1 MQAAVISQHPYFPED
16 ASIPDFVSND
26 KSLTDIV
33 LPFAGT
39 ITCILAASAILSK
52 RINPSLSLTDLGQVC
67 WFVLSECQDYRISNS
82 AIVGL
87 LSYLI
92 LNYER
97 VANSNELFAQLW
109 KEYSLSDSR
118 YLTANTFVISIETIT
133 VLFWGPCCIATAFCI
148 ATRHNLRYPLSIIV
162 CMAHLY
168 GVVLYYA
175 TSFADMEIKGVAHSR
190 PEFLYFWVYFVGM
203 NLPWAIVPSA
213 RENEAILWASIKKI
227 CWALDLAD
235 RADSHLKSSDL
246 QYSTN
251 AAKKIQ

>member
-16 ASIPDFVSND
+16 AYIPDFVPND
-26 KSLTDIV
+26 KSLTDLV

-39 ITCILAASAILSK
+39 ITCVLAASVILSK
-52 RINPSLSLTDLGQVC
+52 RINPGICLTDLCQIC
-67 WFVLSECQDYRISNS
+67 WFVLSGYLHVFFE
-82 AIVGL
+82 G
-87 LSYLI
+87 YLI

-97 VANSNELFAQLW
+97 VASSNELFAQLW

-148 ATRHNLRYPLSIIV
+148 TTRRNLRYPLSIIV

-168 GVVLYYA
+168 GVTLYYA
-175 TSFADMEIKGVAHSR
+175 TSFADMQMKGVAHSR

-203 NLPWAIVPSA
+203 NLPWAIVPLV
-213 RENEAILWASIKKI
+213 ILGASIRKI

-235 RADSHLKSSDL
+235 RTDRTQA
-246 QYSTN
+246 N
-251 AAKKIQ
+251 KKNQ

>member
-16 ASIPDFVSND
+16 AYIPDFVPND
-26 KSLTDIV
+26 KSLTDLV

-39 ITCILAASAILSK
+39 ITCVLAASVILSK
-52 RINPSLSLTDLGQVC
+52 RINPG
-67 WFVLSECQDYRISNS
+67 
-82 AIVGL
+82 
-87 LSYLI
+87 YLI

-97 VANSNELFAQLW
+97 VASSNELFAQLW

-148 ATRHNLRYPLSIIV
+148 TTRRNLRYPLSIIV

-168 GVVLYYA
+168 GVTLYYA
-175 TSFADMEIKGVAHSR
+175 TSFADMQMKGVAHSR

-203 NLPWAIVPSA
+203 NLPWAIVPLA
-213 RENEAILWASIKKI
+213 RNHEVILGASIRKI

-235 RADSHLKSSDL
+235 RTDRTQA
-246 QYSTN
+246 N
-251 AAKKIQ
+251 KKNQ

>member
-67 WFVLSECQDYRISNS
+67 WFVLSGYLHLFFE
-82 AIVGL
+82 G
-87 LSYLI
+87 YLI

-213 RENEAILWASIKKI
+213 ILWASIKKI

>member
-1 MQAAVISQHPYFPED
+1 
-16 ASIPDFVSND
+16 
-26 KSLTDIV
+26 
-33 LPFAGT
+33 
-39 ITCILAASAILSK
+39 
-52 RINPSLSLTDLGQVC
+52 
-67 WFVLSECQDYRISNS
+67 
-82 AIVGL
+82 
-87 LSYLI
+87 
-92 LNYER
+92 
-97 VANSNELFAQLW
+97 
-109 KEYSLSDSR
+109 
-118 YLTANTFVISIETIT
+118 
-133 VLFWGPCCIATAFCI
+133 
-148 ATRHNLRYPLSIIV
+148 
-162 CMAHLY
+162 MAHLY

-213 RENEAILWASIKKI
+213 ILWASIKKI